1 MQAAVASVARI
12 EDFRGFHF
20 SSARPAYVD
29 RQLDFSPCL
38 ASARYCAGQHR
49 GSRSTRR
56 QFVPFCSP
64 FSALSY
70 PSQGAWAPRGEMI
83 RRPKCHLRG
92 RFPLRP
98 PKGTSENIRAIP
110 PCNRARTLPRAVPFH
125 DARAAFGT
133 LPPVR
138 SQARARPRAHG
149 ARIRESPAATSG
161 TAPDNTRRR
170 AGAVRTRPSAIHVE
184 PHLRGLLPYG
194 TSHDSSWASHLRAR
208 SHGKFA
214 SHCFVALRA
223 EQTHAFTQLPRKSA
237 LRGWPRRLALGGPLT
252 VLFSWTQ
259 GVLIIS

>member
-1 MQAAVASVARI
+1 M
-12 EDFRGFHF
+12 
-20 SSARPAYVD
+20 
-29 RQLDFSPCL
+29 
-38 ASARYCAGQHR
+38 
-49 GSRSTRR
+49 
-56 QFVPFCSP
+56 SP
-64 FSALSY
+64 FRV
-70 PSQGAWAPRGEMI
+70 AWAPRGELT
-83 RRPKCHLRG
+83 RRLKCHPRG
-92 RFPLRP
+92 RFPPRP

-125 DARAAFGT
+125 DARAASGT

-138 SQARARPRAHG
+138 CRALARPRAHG
-149 ARIRESPAATSG
+149 ARLRESPAAASG
-161 TAPDNTRRR
+161 TAPGNTRRR

-184 PHLRGLLPYG
+184 SHLRGLLPCG

-208 SHGKFA
+208 SHSKFA

-223 EQTHAFTQLPRKSA
+223 EQAHAFTQLPRKSV